1 MKEEE
6 YEIKWWKGW
15 LEADSL
21 KREEM
26 V

>member
-15 LEADSL
+15 LKADSL

>member
-21 KREEM
+21 KKEEM